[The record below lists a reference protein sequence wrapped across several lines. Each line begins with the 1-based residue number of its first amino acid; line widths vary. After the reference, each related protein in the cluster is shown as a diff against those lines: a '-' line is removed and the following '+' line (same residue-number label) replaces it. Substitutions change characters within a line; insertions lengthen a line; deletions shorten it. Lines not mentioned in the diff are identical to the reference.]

1 MKKDSPALER
11 LINSFKSAEE
21 RVNKVLFQTKAG
33 SVQELQVKI
42 DRELNNINLDLINR
56 SKKWAEKD
64 IDVAYQEGIRK
75 VDNKTHN
82 SINLS
87 KTGVSNDTILN
98 SYIELND
105 SISKATQQTIQNVN
119 NIISNSLK
127 DGITSV
133 YDVKKKFQEEMLK
146 QNNNLLHVEYKNGAK
161 VSISAYSS
169 MVARTARIEASN
181 TGSLDR
187 CKAMNIDL
195 VKCTKVPNCCPYC
208 MKYEGKVYSI
218 SGKDTRF
225 PKLYGDNA
233 PFQNGYNIMHPNCRH
248 EFLPYI
254 EDLQTEEGLKKDIKE
269 SNHFTN
275 YSVHDKIFN
284 VYQRNQA
291 KLRQYRKEY
300 QTYKTLKQEYG
311 SDFPYKTLGG
321 FRRAYRHYSNKYPD
335 APSKI
340 KDFEVR
346 VEIKSDKY
354 PKKIN
359 EQKQNKHYKGT
370 QEYLNNKQK
379 DKSYL
384 VIPMEECQLFIDTL
398 AGSGKIQ
405 YTNDGKF
412 KNQEIIECHKI
423 VGYVKDLNG
432 EWLPTT
438 KLKIHYS
445 KTGTH
450 VVPTLRG

>member
-146 QNNNLLHVEYKNGAK
+146 
-161 VSISAYSS
+161 
-169 MVARTARIEASN
+169 
-181 TGSLDR
+181 
-187 CKAMNIDL
+187 
-195 VKCTKVPNCCPYC
+195 
-208 MKYEGKVYSI
+208 
-218 SGKDTRF
+218 
-225 PKLYGDNA
+225 
-233 PFQNGYNIMHPNCRH
+233 
-248 EFLPYI
+248 
-254 EDLQTEEGLKKDIKE
+254 
-269 SNHFTN
+269 
-275 YSVHDKIFN
+275 
-284 VYQRNQA
+284 
-291 KLRQYRKEY
+291 
-300 QTYKTLKQEYG
+300 
-311 SDFPYKTLGG
+311 
-321 FRRAYRHYSNKYPD
+321 
-335 APSKI
+335 
-340 KDFEVR
+340 
-346 VEIKSDKY
+346 
-354 PKKIN
+354 
-359 EQKQNKHYKGT
+359 
-370 QEYLNNKQK
+370 
-379 DKSYL
+379 
-384 VIPMEECQLFIDTL
+384 
-398 AGSGKIQ
+398 
-405 YTNDGKF
+405 
-412 KNQEIIECHKI
+412 
-423 VGYVKDLNG
+423 
-432 EWLPTT
+432 
-438 KLKIHYS
+438 
-445 KTGTH
+445 
-450 VVPTLRG
+450 